1 MHNVPLPRISTILKA
16 LNLKSFKDEDVM
28 SPWVQG
34 AALAGLLSKS
44 SWSLALICLWR
55 KKFTGKNQVKVWVPE
70 YFCEQSLDLLRAV
83 GSDIKYYPIYED
95 LTPNL
100 TGFKKMKGID
110 APDILV
116 GVHYFGK
123 PNKLSAIS
131 DFAKINSA
139 WVVEDAV
146 HVLRPIKGV
155 GSIGDF
161 VMYSPH
167 KHLPIRNGSILLV
180 SKKGPSMFENNLL
193 DLFGDSSYWC
203 HFLENKL
210 QPKSGHCPEIILD
223 FIWIAKRLIQKLGY
237 FHFSK
242 LDLNSVR
249 RIIKYE
255 NPKISNF
262 SKKFLYIEQ
271 HNLEN
276 IHYERYKNQII
287 LDDIVKKI
295 ISSKNTSEKIIL
307 SERSDGQDWSN
318 YLCGYEFPN
327 KDLEL
332 VAKKLYQAK
341 IVATKWPDL
350 ADEVSSNENSIANKL
365 FQNRLYLS
373 NNNRIKAADVAKIF
387 STKKNKFNDQINI
400 KTSEITI
407 EKWNQIL
414 LKVTSVNYLQEHFYC
429 NLKSN
434 CEGWKAIKVLY
445 SINDSPIAVL
455 QYLKIKKFIFFTI
468 IRINRGPI
476 LLRSL
481 KNSESEVLW
490 RTIGKHGSLLK
501 CRILSIAPQLDFTAQ
516 NIGEL
521 RKAGFMQVLEK
532 STESSVI
539 DLSLS
544 VEFIRS
550 NFKASWRAILK
561 EPTNELIEYAV
572 SESEESYLEA
582 VDFYQKFRDKKNF
595 DGPDILLLRKMY
607 DTGDKNSSIVTFLS
621 KFNGEI
627 EAVVCILLNRKTST
641 YLIGGSTGNA
651 RKLKIGYQLI
661 WNAILYSKFNGML
674 FFDVGGLDFLNNP
687 GVSRFKAGMG
697 GKNYMLVGE
706 YIKF

>member
-16 LNLKSFKDEDVM
+16 LNLKKFNDEDVM

-55 KKFTGKNQVKVWVPE
+55 KKFTGKSQVKVWVPE
-70 YFCEQSLDLLRAV
+70 YFCEQSLDLLRVV
-83 GSDIKYYPIYED
+83 GSEIKYYPIYED

-100 TGFKKMKGID
+100 TSFKKMKAID

-131 DFAKINSA
+131 DFAKINNA

-146 HVLRPIKGV
+146 HVLKPIKGI

-161 VMYSPH
+161 IMYSPH
-167 KHLPIRNGSILLV
+167 KHLPIRNGAILLV
-180 SKKGPSMFENNLL
+180 SKKGPSIFEKKLL

-203 HFLENKL
+203 HFLENQL
-210 QPKSGHCPEIILD
+210 QPKSGHYPEIILD
-223 FIWIAKRLIQKLGY
+223 YIWIAKRLIQKLGY

-242 LDLNSVR
+242 LELNSAR
-249 RIIKYE
+249 RIKRYE
-255 NPKISNF
+255 NPKISCI
-262 SKKFLYIEQ
+262 SKKFLYIERN
-271 HNLEN
+271 HLEK

-287 LDDIVKKI
+287 LDDIVKRI
-295 ISSKNTSEKIIL
+295 INSENSAKKIIL

-327 KDLEL
+327 EDLEL

-341 IVATKWPDL
+341 IVASKWPDL
-350 ADEVSSNENSIANKL
+350 ADEVSSNEKSIANKL
-365 FQNRLYLS
+365 FQSRLYLS
-373 NNNRIKAADVAKIF
+373 NNNRMKAADIVKIF
-387 STKKNKFNDQINI
+387 SIKKNKFTDQISI
-400 KTSEITI
+400 KNDEITL
-407 EKWNQIL
+407 EKWKQIL
-414 LKVTSVNYLQEHFYC
+414 LNVTSVNYLQEHFYC
-429 NLKSN
+429 NHKSN

-455 QYLKIKKFIFFTI
+455 QLLKIKKFNFFSI

-476 LLRSL
+476 LLRTL
-481 KNSESEVLW
+481 TNSESETLW
-490 RTIGKHGSLLK
+490 RTIGKYGSLLK

-521 RKAGFMQVLEK
+521 RKAGFIQVPGK
-532 STESSVI
+532 SMESSII

-544 VEFIRS
+544 VEDIRS
-550 NFKASWRAILK
+550 NFKASWRAIIK

-572 SESEESYLEA
+572 SESKESYLEA

-595 DGPDILLLRKMY
+595 DGPDILLLKKMY
-607 DTGDKNSSIVTFLS
+607 DTGDKNSRIVTFLS
-621 KFNGEI
+621 KFNGEL
-627 EAVVCILLNRKTST
+627 EAVACILLNRKTAT

-661 WNAILYSKFNGML
+661 WSAILYSKFNGML
-674 FFDVGGLDFLNNP
+674 SFDVGGLDFLSNP
-687 GVSRFKAGMG
+687 SVSRFKAGMG